1 MEKVKRSK
9 VESLSYKTAD
19 TERDSVLKGEPIY
32 KISGDDNW
40 YILCWVDEETA
51 KGYGEGREVELQLP
65 EGSVEADIYRIKKE
79 EDGYRVIFHLDV
91 YYEAFSESRA
101 EDMTIVTSDNDGL
114 IVDNKCII
122 ERKGKEGVYVKNKN
136 GEYEFK
142 EIKIISSNG
151 SESVIEDATFID
163 SEGNQVYTV
172 DVYDE
177 VLKHP
182 ESALKEDEEKEK

>member
-1 MEKVKRSK
+1 M
-9 VESLSYKTAD
+9 
-19 TERDSVLKGEPIY
+19 
-32 KISGDDNW
+32 
-40 YILCWVDEETA
+40 
-51 KGYGEGREVELQLP
+51 
-65 EGSVEADIYRIKKE
+65 
-79 EDGYRVIFHLDV
+79 
-91 YYEAFSESRA
+91 
-101 EDMTIVTSDNDGL
+101 
-114 IVDNKCII
+114 
-122 ERKGKEGVYVKNKN
+122 
-136 GEYEFK
+136 FK

>member
-1 MEKVKRSK
+1 
-9 VESLSYKTAD
+9 
-19 TERDSVLKGEPIY
+19 
-32 KISGDDNW
+32 
-40 YILCWVDEETA
+40 
-51 KGYGEGREVELQLP
+51 
-65 EGSVEADIYRIKKE
+65 
-79 EDGYRVIFHLDV
+79 
-91 YYEAFSESRA
+91 
-101 EDMTIVTSDNDGL
+101 MTIVTSDNDGL